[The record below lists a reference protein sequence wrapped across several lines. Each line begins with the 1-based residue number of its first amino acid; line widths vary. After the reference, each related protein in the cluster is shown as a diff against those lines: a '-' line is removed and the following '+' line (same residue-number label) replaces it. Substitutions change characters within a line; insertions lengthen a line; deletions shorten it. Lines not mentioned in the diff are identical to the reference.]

1 MSRCEIYLTG
11 SNMKSARIELRAKM
25 LADAVG
31 NSALAGG
38 SGPCTVAVGMQ
49 NSPQSSRN
57 LILWESFPIA
67 WVNQVFNFHPHL
79 LSCAFPRRRT
89 VIKMFGSIIYLSIY
103 LIFKKLQKKLVFT
116 TTGEFISNYE
126 KNVVV

>member
-1 MSRCEIYLTG
+1 MSRCEIYLIG

-38 SGPCTVAVGMQ
+38 SGPCTVAVGME

-67 WVNQVFNFHPHL
+67 WVNQIFNFHPHL
-79 LSCAFPRRRT
+79 LSCVPRRRA
-89 VIKMFGSIIYLSIY
+89 VIKMFGSIIYLSIS